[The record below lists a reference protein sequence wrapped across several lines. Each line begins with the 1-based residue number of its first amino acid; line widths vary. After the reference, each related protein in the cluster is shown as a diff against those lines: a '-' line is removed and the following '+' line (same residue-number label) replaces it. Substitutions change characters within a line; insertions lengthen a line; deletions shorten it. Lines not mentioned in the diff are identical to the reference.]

1 MFKDIYTGGIRW
13 IRIDKYLCDN
23 AGLSRSEAKKAV
35 LSSKVTINNI
45 PVKRCEAKLLEG
57 TDTVTLNGD
66 PIIYE
71 KYSYYM
77 LNKPSGYVSANSD
90 SREKTVIELFSSEK
104 KKNLA
109 CVGRLDKDTTGL
121 LLVTN
126 DGELIH
132 KLISPRKNVFKDYLV
147 TIVKP
152 LTVEDIKA
160 LEEGVDINDPTLT
173 KPAKVRVIDDN
184 NIILSITEGR
194 FHQVKRMLIAVG
206 NAVVKLKRISEGSL
220 KLDDSLS
227 EGQYRKLTPDE
238 IDMLKAL

>member
-1 MFKDIYTGGIRW
+1 M

-57 TDTVTLNGD
+57 TDTVMLNGD

-152 LTVEDIKA
+152 LTGDDIKS

>member
-1 MFKDIYTGGIRW
+1 M

-152 LTVEDIKA
+152 LTGDDIKS

-220 KLDDSLS
+220 NLTIR
-227 EGQYRKLTPDE
+227 YRKDSTESLHLMRS
-238 IDMLKAL
+238 IC

>member
-1 MFKDIYTGGIRW
+1 M

-57 TDTVTLNGD
+57 NDTVTLNGD

-184 NIILSITEGR
+184 NIILSIAEGR

>member
-1 MFKDIYTGGIRW
+1 L
-13 IRIDKYLCDN
+13 IRIDKYLCNN

-132 KLISPRKNVFKDYLV
+132 KLISPRKNVFKDYFV

-184 NIILSITEGR
+184 NIILSIAEGR

>member
-1 MFKDIYTGGIRW
+1 M

-35 LSSKVTINNI
+35 LSSKVTINSI

-57 TDTVTLNGD
+57 SDTVTLNGE
-66 PIIYE
+66 PIVYE

-77 LNKPSGYVSANSD
+77 LNKPAGYVSANSD
-90 SREKTVIELFSSEK
+90 SKEKTLMELLSSEK
-104 KKNLA
+104 KKNLS

-121 LLVTN
+121 LIITN
-126 DGELIH
+126 DGELLH
-132 KLISPRKNVFKDYLV
+132 KLISPKRNVYKDYLV

-152 LTVEDIKA
+152 LTPAEIKTLED
-160 LEEGVDINDPTLT
+160 GVDINDPMPT
-173 KPAKVRVIDDN
+173 KPAKVKVIDDS

-206 NAVVKLKRISEGSL
+206 NAVVKLKRLSEGPL

-227 EGQYRKLTPDE
+227 EGSYRKLTAQE
-238 IDMLKAL
+238 IEMLKSL

>member
-1 MFKDIYTGGIRW
+1 M

>member
-1 MFKDIYTGGIRW
+1 MRL

-147 TIVKP
+147 TIVKA

-160 LEEGVDINDPTLT
+160 LEEGVDINDPALT
-173 KPAKVRVIDDN
+173 RPAKVRVIDDN

>member
-1 MFKDIYTGGIRW
+1 M

-173 KPAKVRVIDDN
+173 KPAKVRIIDDN

>member
-1 MFKDIYTGGIRW
+1 M

-35 LSSKVTINNI
+35 LSSRVTINGI

-57 TDTVTLNGD
+57 KDTVTLNG
-66 PIIYE
+66 ITVEYE
-71 KYSYYM
+71 KFSYYM

-90 SREKTVIELFSSEK
+90 SKEKTVIDLLASEK
-104 KKNLA
+104 KKNLS

-121 LLVTN
+121 LIVTN
-126 DGELIH
+126 DGELLH
-132 KLISPRKNVFKDYLV
+132 KLISPKRNVYKDYLV

-152 LTVEDIKA
+152 LSDEDINM
-160 LEEGVDINDPTLT
+160 LEGGVDINDPTPT
-173 KPAKVRVIDDN
+173 KPAKVKVIDDN

-206 NAVVKLKRISEGSL
+206 NAVVKLKRISEGPL
-220 KLDDSLS
+220 KLDESLK
-227 EGQYRKLTPDE
+227 EGNYRKLTADE
-238 IDMLKAL
+238 IEMLKSAPV

>member
-1 MFKDIYTGGIRW
+1 M

-57 TDTVTLNGD
+57 TDTVTLNGN

-227 EGQYRKLTPDE
+227 EGQYRKLNPDE

>member
-1 MFKDIYTGGIRW
+1 M

-152 LTVEDIKA
+152 LTGDDIKS

>member
-1 MFKDIYTGGIRW
+1 M

-57 TDTVTLNGD
+57 NDTVTLNGD

-184 NIILSITEGR
+184 NIILSIAEGR

-238 IDMLKAL
+238 IDMLKVL

>member
-1 MFKDIYTGGIRW
+1 LFKDIYTGGIRL

-57 TDTVTLNGD
+57 NDTVTLNGD

-184 NIILSITEGR
+184 NIILSIAEGR

-238 IDMLKAL
+238 IDMLKVL

>member
-1 MFKDIYTGGIRW
+1 M

-57 TDTVTLNGD
+57 TDTVTLNGE
-66 PIIYE
+66 PVTYE

-77 LNKPSGYVSANSD
+77 LNKPTGYVSANSD
-90 SREKTVIELFSSEK
+90 SKEKTIMDLLSSEK
-104 KKNLA
+104 KKNLS

-121 LLVTN
+121 LLITN
-126 DGELIH
+126 DGELLH
-132 KLISPRKNVFKDYLV
+132 RLISPKKNVYKDYLV

-152 LTVEDIKA
+152 LTDKDIKA
-160 LEEGVDINDPTLT
+160 LQEGVDINDPTPT
-173 KPAKVRVIDDN
+173 KPAKVKVIDDS
-184 NIILSITEGR
+184 NIVLSITEGR

-206 NAVVKLKRISEGSL
+206 NAVVKLKRLSEGPL
-220 KLDDSLS
+220 KLDESLS
-227 EGQYRKLTPDE
+227 EGSYRKLTAEE
-238 IDMLKAL
+238 IDLLKTL

>member
-1 MFKDIYTGGIRW
+1 M

-57 TDTVTLNGD
+57 TDTVTLNGN

-77 LNKPSGYVSANSD
+77 LNKPSGHVSANSD

-206 NAVVKLKRISEGSL
+206 NAVVKLKRISEGPL

>member
-1 MFKDIYTGGIRW
+1 M

-147 TIVKP
+147 TIVKA

-160 LEEGVDINDPTLT
+160 LEEGVDINDPALT
-173 KPAKVRVIDDN
+173 RPAKVRVIDDN

>member
-1 MFKDIYTGGIRW
+1 M

-173 KPAKVRVIDDN
+173 KPAKVRVIDN
-184 NIILSITEGR
+184 YNIILSITEGR

>member
-1 MFKDIYTGGIRW
+1 LFKDIYTGGIRL
-13 IRIDKYLCDN
+13 IRIDKYLCNN

-132 KLISPRKNVFKDYLV
+132 KLISPRKNVFKDYFV

-184 NIILSITEGR
+184 NIILSIAEGR

>member
-1 MFKDIYTGGIRW
+1 M

-57 TDTVTLNGD
+57 NDTVTLNGD